1 MTTFEPAR
9 FGKYLLL
16 DKIATG
22 GMAEL
27 YRAKITGVQGFEKLI
42 AIKKILPHLAHEEDL
57 VDCFIDEAKLA
68 ALLNHQNIVQ
78 IYDFGSLEG
87 TYYIAM
93 QYLFGKDLRRIL
105 SKAEKKGMDLGLEY
119 GLYIASRICSGLE
132 YAHNLKDFQGKPL
145 RLIHRDI
152 SPQNILITYEGDVK
166 VVDFGIA
173 KAAAR
178 STLTQAGM
186 IKGKVA
192 YMSPEQ
198 AGGEVI
204 DYRSDIFSAGILL
217 YELTTGKR
225 MFQGETMEV
234 LSKVREARFDPPETV
249 AELPERVCGVLHKA
263 LAKDPD
269 QRYQSCAE
277 MMTDLETCIH
287 ELSLWPTSSGLGR
300 TMRALFQEEIAEE
313 EKAIQRSADVKLPQ
327 VGEEPLRAGKAS
339 PAARPEPESRGSEKP
354 AKPGSER
361 KSPLGLWIGAAVAVL
376 IIIGVVVAILPQG
389 GDEPVQAPRE
399 TAVESTSP
407 GGDEPVQTPKETF
420 EESLPPEETADEG
433 ETDDA
438 REAPG
443 EVDTAFEPGP
453 VFKPGTETAPFG
465 VMDQPMREIS
475 GVEVT
480 ESEYQAEPVLEP
492 DVAGPSGDGEGT
504 LLVEAREFMKENRF
518 QEAVESYEQ
527 AFKGDPDLE
536 GAFAEEYAAAL
547 TGLSVAV
554 KDEDPERAKALLLRA
569 IDASP
574 DSLQAHAR
582 LGALLVGM
590 GDMDG
595 AARAYEKAIELD
607 PASPD
612 AFFNLGYVY
621 ARTKAYEKA
630 EAMYARAVELEPGYL
645 DEALSNLAV
654 VQYLLGKQQE
664 SVTNLERALELNPD
678 NELAK
683 RYLQRVKGE

>member
-57 VDCFIDEAKLA
+57 VECFIDEAKLA

-105 SKAEKKGMDLGLEY
+105 SKAEKKGMALGLEY

-145 RLIHRDI
+145 QLIHRDI

-166 VVDFGIA
+166 IVDFGIA

-198 AGGEVI
+198 AGGQAI

-225 MFQGETMEV
+225 LFQGETMEI

-249 AELPERVCGVLHKA
+249 AELPERVCAVIHKS
-263 LAKDPD
+263 LAQDPD
-269 QRYQSCAE
+269 QRYQSSAE
-277 MMTDLETCIH
+277 MMADLEACIH

-300 TMRALFQEEIAEE
+300 IMRALFEEEIAEE
-313 EKAIQRSADVKLPQ
+313 EKAIQRSTEVKVPPLQ
-327 VGEEPLRAGKAS
+327 EEHPKTRKA
-339 PAARPEPESRGSEKP
+339 PPVARPEPESGRPERP
-354 AKPGSER
+354 AQPRSER
-361 KSPLGLWIGAAVAVL
+361 KQPLGLWIGAAVAVL
-376 IIIGVVVAILPQG
+376 IVIGAVVALLPHKS
-389 GDEPVQAPRE
+389 DEPVEKARE
-399 TAVESTSP
+399 TL
-407 GGDEPVQTPKETF
+407 
-420 EESLPPEETADEG
+420 EESSPPAAVDG
-433 ETDDA
+433 G
-438 REAPG
+438 PG
-443 EVDTAFEPGP
+443 SGDVQRTEKEQAALAEPGP
-453 VFKPGTETAPFG
+453 LFRPEKEVAPFG
-465 VMDQPMREIS
+465 VMDM
-475 GVEVT
+475 
-480 ESEYQAEPVLEP
+480 PVLDMASVELSEGDYQSDP
-492 DVAGPSGDGEGT
+492 QLELDAAGSSGDEDVEEP
-504 LLVEAREFMKENRF
+504 LLVQARQLVMANRF
-518 QEAVESYEQ
+518 QEAVEAYEQ
-527 AFKGDPDLE
+527 AFKNDQALE

-547 TGLSVAV
+547 TGLSVEV
-554 KDEDPERAKALLLRA
+554 KDEDQERAKGLLLKA
-569 IDASP
+569 IEVDP
-574 DSLQAHAR
+574 DLVQAHVR

-590 GDMDG
+590 GDMQG
-595 AARAYEKAIELD
+595 AVRAYEQATEL
-607 PASPD
+607 SPSSSD

-621 ARTKAYEKA
+621 ARTRAYAKA
-630 EAMYARAVELEPGYL
+630 EAAYSRAVELEPDYL

-654 VQYLLGKQQE
+654 VQYLLGKRQE
-664 SVTNLERALELNPD
+664 SVANLERALELNPD
-678 NELAK
+678 NELAR
-683 RYLQRVKGE
+683 RYLQRVKEE

>member
-57 VDCFIDEAKLA
+57 VECFIDEAKLA

-105 SKAEKKGMDLGLEY
+105 SKAEKKGMGMGLEY

-166 VVDFGIA
+166 IVDFGIA

-234 LSKVREARFDPPETV
+234 LSKVREGRFDPPETV

-263 LAKDPD
+263 LARDPD
-269 QRYQSCAE
+269 QRYQTCAE
-277 MMTDLETCIH
+277 MMTDLEACIH

-300 TMRALFQEEIAEE
+300 IMRALFEEEIAEE
-313 EKAIQRSADVKLPQ
+313 EKAIQRSAEVKIPP
-327 VGEEPLRAGKAS
+327 VEEESPRPAKAS
-339 PAARPEPESRGSEKP
+339 PAAQPQSGPEGFQRPAGSGS
-354 AKPGSER
+354 AK

-376 IIIGVVVAILPQG
+376 IIVAVVVAILPQG
-389 GDEPVQAPRE
+389 GDEPVEAPGE
-399 TAVESTSP
+399 TV
-407 GGDEPVQTPKETF
+407 
-420 EESLPPEETADEG
+420 EESLPPDKPAVGAETGDAPDSADDG
-433 ETDDA
+433 DMIA
-438 REAPG
+438 
-443 EVDTAFEPGP
+443 EPGAA
-453 VFKPGTETAPFG
+453 FRPGTETAPFG
-465 VMDQPMREIS
+465 IMDYPIRDMA

-480 ESEYQAEPVLEP
+480 ESEYQAEPVQESAVTASPGSEGEP
-492 DVAGPSGDGEGT
+492 
-504 LLVEAREFMKENRF
+504 LLAEARELLEGSRF
-518 QEAVESYEQ
+518 QEAVQAYEQ
-527 AFKGDPDLE
+527 AFRNDPALE
-536 GAFAEEYAAAL
+536 SRVADEYAAAL
-547 TGLSVAV
+547 TGLSVEV
-554 KDEDPERAKALLLRA
+554 KDEDPERARDVLLRA
-569 IDASP
+569 IEASP
-574 DSLQAHAR
+574 DSVQAHAR

-595 AARAYEKAIELD
+595 AARAYEKATELD
-607 PASPD
+607 PTSPD

-621 ARTKAYEKA
+621 ARSKAYEKA
-630 EAMYARAVELEPGYL
+630 ETMYARAVELEPGYV

-654 VQYLLGKQQE
+654 VQYLLGKQEE
-664 SVTNLERALELNPD
+664 SVANLERALELNPD

>member
-57 VDCFIDEAKLA
+57 VECFIDEAKLA

-93 QYLFGKDLRRIL
+93 QYLFGKDLRRIM
-105 SKAEKKGMDLGLEY
+105 SKAEKKGMDMGLEY

-166 VVDFGIA
+166 IVDFGIA

-234 LSKVREARFDPPETV
+234 LSKVREGRFDPPEAV
-249 AELPERVCGVLHKA
+249 AGLPERVCGVLHKA
-263 LAKDPD
+263 LARDPD
-269 QRYQSCAE
+269 QRYQTCAE
-277 MMTDLETCIH
+277 MMADLEACIH

-300 TMRALFQEEIAEE
+300 IMRTLFEEEIAEE
-313 EKAIQRSADVKLPQ
+313 EKAIQRSAEVKVPP
-327 VGEEPLRAGKAS
+327 VEESPRPVKDS
-339 PAARPEPESRGSEKP
+339 PAAQPQRVPEGSERPSRRGS
-354 AKPGSER
+354 AR
-361 KSPLGLWIGAAVAVL
+361 KSPLGLWIGAALAVL
-376 IIIGVVVAILPQG
+376 IVIGVVVALLPQG

-399 TAVESTSP
+399 TVE
-407 GGDEPVQTPKETF
+407 EN
-420 EESLPPEETADEG
+420 LPPERAADGAETGDAPESADDG
-433 ETDDA
+433 GMIA
-438 REAPG
+438 
-443 EVDTAFEPGP
+443 EPGAA
-453 VFKPGTETAPFG
+453 FRPGTETAPFG
-465 VMDQPMREIS
+465 IMDYPIREMA

-480 ESEYQAEPVLEP
+480 ESEYQAEPMQESTVTASSGSEG
-492 DVAGPSGDGEGT
+492 GP
-504 LLVEAREFMKENRF
+504 LLAEAREILKRSRF
-518 QEAVESYEQ
+518 QEAVQAYEQ
-527 AFKGDPDLE
+527 AFRDDPALE
-536 GAFAEEYAAAL
+536 ARVADEYAAAL
-547 TGLSVAV
+547 IGLSVEV
-554 KDEDPERAKALLLRA
+554 KDEDPERARDILLRA
-569 IDASP
+569 IEASP
-574 DSLQAHAR
+574 DSVQAHAR

-595 AARAYEKAIELD
+595 AARAYEKATELD
-607 PASPD
+607 PTSPD

-621 ARTKAYEKA
+621 ARSKAYEKA
-630 EAMYARAVELEPGYL
+630 EAMYARAVELEPEYV

-654 VQYLLGKQQE
+654 VQDLLGKQEE
-664 SVTNLERALELNPD
+664 SVANLERALELNPD

-683 RYLQRVKGE
+683 RYLKRIKGE